1 MVARRIRKKVRR
13 THEKGAVNVS
23 RAELFPDAMGDQ
35 RTSLVQT
42 LGKLS
47 GRWRGILLG
56 IRNLGP
62 SKLEDHGDRARHLF
76 RRDETGRNDPD
87 QTGFADRS
95 RSGGRLREEPGGWL
109 GCLADHN
116 VLRISRWFVFSTEAR
131 LNPLDQKD
139 QPMSESISLLK
150 VILNSGSL
158 PAEPWLSSAQLLDAP
173 ENKAIQDIW
182 ALPPQ
187 NPRLHQGLKV
197 AVLATDGVEEIEIST
212 ILHYFRSRGAQVDL
226 VSPKLPSYP
235 TYLGIQFP
243 GAREDHI
250 LTITYIAT
258 GGWIRFDR
266 LLENTAGDDYDVVI
280 LPGGAWNP
288 DTLRGDANA
297 ISFVQKA
304 AAAGKIVAAICHG
317 PWVISDAG
325 LTRGK
330 RVTGWLAI
338 RRDLENA
345 GATFIDEAAVTD
357 GKIVTSRGPL
367 DLAAFVYAID
377 DLIKENR
384 R

>member
-1 MVARRIRKKVRR
+1 
-13 THEKGAVNVS
+13 
-23 RAELFPDAMGDQ
+23 
-35 RTSLVQT
+35 
-42 LGKLS
+42 
-47 GRWRGILLG
+47 
-56 IRNLGP
+56 
-62 SKLEDHGDRARHLF
+62 
-76 RRDETGRNDPD
+76 
-87 QTGFADRS
+87 
-95 RSGGRLREEPGGWL
+95 
-109 GCLADHN
+109 
-116 VLRISRWFVFSTEAR
+116 
-131 LNPLDQKD
+131 
-139 QPMSESISLLK
+139 MSESISLLK
-150 VILNSGSL
+150 VILNSGSS

-187 NPRLHQGLKV
+187 NSRLHQGLKV

-243 GAREDHI
+243 VAREDHI

-266 LLENTAGDDYDVVI
+266 LLESTAGDDYDVVI